1 MTLSIRHWLAE
12 HQLTISYTPDLTV
25 EQLAGVAYRIVQ
37 DMEVKS
43 LIPLDICTLSEVL
56 ELPLYTVEQ
65 EITVLTLLTESLLRS
80 LSQKKALKRNEGT
93 WLAFQ
98 IAYLQALQQVLHQ
111 EAILYRPWLNRAKI
125 PARTPILQDIQL
137 QGLLKTLSP
146 GKLTDTQ
153 AEQALSLVA
162 DSLLV
167 QQMNYASVAWFVAN
181 GAEEVEAKLLIQR
194 LTHSLPGYLL
204 AVIAHNALP
213 LAQLQKFF
221 RLGTPGNIT
230 TTELGTTVADK
241 IDLQREN
248 YRASLLQSL
257 NTPLFMESFALKDI
271 YIPLAGTPQT
281 GNDESPVDLKTWVQK
296 QLNDLETVTVIE
308 SEAGY
313 GKTSFCQ
320 MWAAEIAREVYPSW
334 MPILIRFR
342 DIKYNHNLIET
353 LNSGLAFQT
362 HNHLATWLAENHPRC
377 VILLDGLDELPPA
390 IHSKRIKASFIQQ
403 LTELQ
408 AQSQHKIILTSR
420 SRTLREIAPEILLQ
434 WRRIKIEPLTT
445 NELKQWFQQWTLIQS
460 LPVAQNFFTFLKQ
473 AGLFASKSKFPQLST
488 LVHQPLMLYL
498 LGVLHRDGLL
508 DDGILE
514 LANNHNSLLWEI
526 HHRLQQWLLGYPLT
540 SNINTTL
547 QRSGL
552 AHIHR
557 TPEAIANLL
566 SNHPPQTVIDQIQA
580 LSLKILHSDRHQIT
594 QESAQEINLP
604 VFYFRIRQAGGRGQ
618 GAGGKVDKVDKVD
631 KVEFLTQSPIPSEAL
646 SLSKCPQSPI
656 PNPQSPIPSPQ
667 SPIPNPQSPSIE
679 FSHPRIGRYL
689 CAKAVAHQLA
699 MLTHSQRDI
708 YGTESFLI
716 DSPSDVAQHVYNLLG
731 YGVLN
736 QEITELAIASLR
748 PQFQH
753 RFSWEVLIQRLQ
765 SFWYGYCQ
773 GRWLDAGIAHTAL
786 SYFHTL
792 QNPLNVEH
800 LNTYVGINVF
810 FLLAE
815 IHREIQVPFAPCG
828 HPSHT
833 TDFYPEAL
841 LMLLAKAM
849 LLDTHVSKRICT
861 KSLTGID
868 LSGASLSH
876 ITLAGANFQGTNLTN
891 AALIDTNLTGV
902 NLKGANLSDANL
914 TNANLT
920 AANLSHVNLT
930 NTNLTG
936 TNLTNVSIENTNFTN
951 ACLSDAV
958 LSAEHQETAKF
969 GGALFSLEQFQ
980 ALKVLLSQQTKSY
993 LATNKDQTQFWDDNS
1008 NVGTIESLEGEL
1020 ILSTNVNDD
1029 GDDETIFGEQFGN
1042 Y

>member
-12 HQLTISYTPDLTV
+12 HQLTISSTPDLTV

-111 EAILYRPWLNRAKI
+111 EAILYKPWLNRAKI
-125 PARTPILQDIQL
+125 PSRTPVLQDIQL

-204 AVIAHNALP
+204 AVIAQNALP

-221 RLGTPGNIT
+221 RLGTPGNINV
-230 TTELGTTVADK
+230 TELGTTVADK

-248 YRASLLQSL
+248 YRASLQQSL
-257 NTPLFMESFALKDI
+257 NTPLFMESFVLKDI

-320 MWAAEIAREVYPSW
+320 MWAAEVARELYPSW
-334 MPILIRFR
+334 MPILIRLR

-353 LNSGLAFQT
+353 LNSGLPFQT
-362 HNHLATWLAENHPRC
+362 HNHLATWLDENHPRC
-377 VILLDGLDELPPA
+377 VLLLDGLDELPPA

-403 LTELQ
+403 LTEFQ

-434 WRRIKIEPLTT
+434 WRRIKIEPLST
-445 NELKQWFQQWTLIQS
+445 NELKQWFQQWALIQS

-473 AGLFASKSKFPQLST
+473 AGLFASKSKFPQLSI

-508 DDGILE
+508 DDGILQ
-514 LANNHNSLLWEI
+514 LANNHHSLLWEI

-566 SNHPPQTVIDQIQA
+566 GNHPPQAVIEQIQT

-594 QESAQEINLP
+594 LESAPSVNLP
-604 VFYFRIRQAGGRGQ
+604 TFYFRIRQAGGRGQ
-618 GAGGKVDKVDKVD
+618 GAG
-631 KVEFLTQSPIPSEAL
+631 EILAQ
-646 SLSKCPQSPI
+646 CPI
-656 PNPQSPIPSPQ
+656 PNAPFPMPHSQC
-667 SPIPNPQSPSIE
+667 IE
-679 FSHPRIGRYL
+679 FSHPRVGRYL

-699 MLTHSQRDI
+699 MLTHRQRDI
-708 YGTESFLI
+708 YGTESFVI

-731 YGVLN
+731 YGVLT
-736 QEITELAIASLR
+736 QEVTELAIASLR

-753 RFSWEVLIQRLQ
+753 LFSWEVLIQRLQ

-815 IHREIQVPFAPCG
+815 IHRQIQVPFAPCG

-849 LLDTHVSKRICT
+849 LLDIHVRQRICT
-861 KSLTGID
+861 KSLAGID

-876 ITLAGANFQGTNLTN
+876 ITLAGANLQGTNLTN

-920 AANLSHVNLT
+920 AANLRYVNLT
-930 NTNLTG
+930 NTNLINA
-936 TNLTNVSIENTNFTN
+936 NLTNVSLENTNFTN
-951 ACLSDAV
+951 ACLSDAI
-958 LSAEHQETAKF
+958 LSAEDKETAKF
-969 GGALFSLEQFQ
+969 SGALFSLEQFH
-980 ALKVLLSQQTKSY
+980 ALKFLLSQQSKSY
-993 LATNKDQTQFWDDNS
+993 LTTNKDQTQFWDDNY
-1008 NVGTIESLEGEL
+1008 NIGTIESLEGEL
-1020 ILSTNVNDD
+1020 ILSTNFNDN
-1029 GDDETIFGEQFGN
+1029 GDDETIFNEQFGN